1 VLTRNVL
8 GDLRAGLR
16 RGRFRYESE
25 AAALDLV
32 LGTTLAGMRTVL
44 EGRARPGHDEGVARV
59 ILRGL
64 GLDARAVERAATMT
78 LPARRGT

>member
-8 GDLRAGLR
+8 GDLRQGAR
-16 RGRFRYESE
+16 SGRFHYESE

-32 LGTTLAGMRTVL
+32 LGTALAGMRTVL
-44 EGRARPGHDEGVARV
+44 EGRARPGHDEAVARV

-64 GLDARAVERAATMT
+64 GLEARAVERAATLT
-78 LPARRGT
+78 LPTRRG